1 MIKYLL
7 ILFILFASPACENS
21 SDAHLSSE
29 SLKMEKS
36 KIIDNLANEFINP
49 PMSSR
54 PGAYW
59 CWLNGDVTKASITK
73 DLEEMKAKGM
83 ARAEI
88 WDVEARNNIDGAFGI
103 GPKFLGDE
111 SVAFI
116 KHALSEG
123 KRLGIK
129 IGMVA
134 SSGWNAGGSWVTPDW
149 AA

>member
-88 WDVEARNNIDGAFGI
+88 WDVEARKILMGLLELDQNF
-103 GPKFLGDE
+103 
-111 SVAFI
+111 SVM
-116 KHALSEG
+116 SQ
-123 KRLGIK
+123 
-129 IGMVA
+129 
-134 SSGWNAGGSWVTPDW
+134 
-149 AA
+149 